1 MNDDAQRGPA
11 FIAQKERNRDGLSG
25 LELHA
30 AGSAIEIS
38 IDGHPD
44 PTDFWRWTGPGLRK
58 VIEGTGYEIL
68 ECRGV
73 MGLAASGMHLFQD
86 GLLRKVPRPARPIL
100 AFLLQFAVGAC
111 DWLSS
116 DAERAN
122 DACVFVVVARKK
134 KRI

>member
-1 MNDDAQRGPA
+1 MY
-11 FIAQKERNRDGLSG
+11 
-25 LELHA
+25 
-30 AGSAIEIS
+30 
-38 IDGHPD
+38 HPD

-58 VIEGTGYEIL
+58 VIGGVGYEIL

-86 GLLRKVPRPARPIL
+86 GLLRRVPRPARPIL
-100 AFLLQFAVGAC
+100 AFLMQFAVGAC

-122 DACVFVVVARKK
+122 DACVFVVVARKQ
-134 KRI
+134 KRN